1 MRFEPAP
8 DLEETVSDLV
18 KTLQFSHIKTNRLR
32 FFRSHG
38 SKSRAIARIWNFPK
52 IWQAAMG
59 IEAHYIIEVVSE
71 AFDKLEKEEKEK
83 VLLHEL
89 IHIPKS
95 FSGALL
101 SHNRVQFDGK
111 GGLERKRIDS
121 KTVEALYKQYKNLK
135 KSSKL

>member
-8 DLEETVSDLV
+8 DLMETVEELV
-18 KTLQFSHIKTNRLR
+18 RILNLKHIRTDRLK
-32 FFRSHG
+32 FFRSRG
-38 SKSRAIARIWNFPK
+38 SKSRAIARIWNLPR
-52 IWQAAMG
+52 IWQSALG
-59 IEAHYIIEVVSE
+59 VEAHYIVEVVSE
-71 AFDKLEKEEKEK
+71 AFDGLGKEEREK

-121 KTVEALYKQYKNLK
+121 KTVEALYKQYKALK